1 MILPIILGSPGSKV
15 VIPNVLLA
23 HRWSIGRTFTFGL
36 TIAKTIRKFTM
47 GGNRILE
54 ILRCGL
60 AQIRLR
66 TTVLKSEKEMCTRDK
81 DVDYSV
87 LSIKKIH

>member
-23 HRWSIGRTFTFGL
+23 HRWSIGRTFTLGL
-36 TIAKTIRKFTM
+36 TIAKTQW

>member
-1 MILPIILGSPGSKV
+1 
-15 VIPNVLLA
+15 
-23 HRWSIGRTFTFGL
+23 
-36 TIAKTIRKFTM
+36 M